1 MKTILLCIISSVF
14 FNSCSAHAD
23 IEVVEN
29 SSGVFERDP
38 VEVEY
43 PANAANPFDVR
54 GQEIYSILCL
64 YYQTNRTP
72 NSVSELAAQIG
83 QVSER
88 VFGQRNRTAKLISF
102 TDEMVESIM
111 EDPDNSMILIVQNSV
126 LQLYAK
132 SNLIS
137 FLQNLI
143 MKRQDEFS
151 VTYNYITDYEA
162 EVLNDTVFSSEET
175 ETILTVAAIA
185 RYSLY
190 SAEERKDRD
199 WETNVGG
206 KPLRSFFETNEAAL
220 ISVIALLD
228 GLI

>member
-1 MKTILLCIISSVF
+1 MKTILLCIIPAIF
-14 FNSCSAHAD
+14 FNSCSAD
-23 IEVVEN
+23 SEN
-29 SSGVFERDP
+29 LSGIFERDTSK
-38 VEVEY
+38 VQY
-43 PANAANPFDVR
+43 PANASNPFDVR
-54 GQEIYSILCL
+54 GQEIYNVLNL
-64 YYQTNRTP
+64 YYQNNHTP
-72 NSVSELAAQIG
+72 NFIPELASQIG

-88 VFGQRNRTAKLISF
+88 IFGQRNQTTKLISF
-102 TDEMVESIM
+102 TNEIVESIM

-126 LQLYAK
+126 MQVYAK
-132 SNLIS
+132 NNLIS

-151 VTYNYITDYEA
+151 VTYNYIIDYEA
-162 EVLNDTVFSSEET
+162 EVLNDKIFSSEEM
-175 ETILTVAAIA
+175 ETILTVASIS

-206 KPLRSFFETNEAAL
+206 KPVRSFFKTNEAAL
-220 ISVIALLD
+220 ISVIALLE